1 MVMAIEYSSNETI
14 QSYDNV
20 FRKFN
25 EKIEDYNE
33 LDNNSKLI
41 YLTAGLGLTNSI
53 HERFIKSI
61 IYEYTNLY
69 ELSEN
74 KKKLVIR
81 KYKSPKGIKGFVE
94 LLSLD
99 LEEAFELNKL
109 EIKDKFFID
118 SVDNLI
124 NMLEIQRD
132 VRNDYLHGDFNFH
145 DDILFEIFKDNV
157 LEFQQLHSFILKIT
171 RYSFLNNLNKL
182 PDISSIL

>member
-1 MVMAIEYSSNETI
+1 MAIEYSSNETI

-20 FRKFN
+20 FKKFN
-25 EKIEDYNE
+25 EKIGNYNE
-33 LDNNSKLI
+33 LDNHSKLI

-61 IYEYTNLY
+61 VNEYTNLY

-74 KKKLVIR
+74 KKKLIIKR
-81 KYKSPKGIKGFVE
+81 YKSPKGIKGFVE

-99 LEEAFELNKL
+99 LREAFELNKL
-109 EIKDKFFID
+109 EIKDKFFVD

-124 NMLEIQRD
+124 NMLGVQRD

-145 DDILFEIFKDNV
+145 DEIVFEIFKDNI
-157 LEFQQLHSFILKIT
+157 LEFQQIHSFILKIT
-171 RYSFLNNLNKL
+171 RYSFINNLNNL